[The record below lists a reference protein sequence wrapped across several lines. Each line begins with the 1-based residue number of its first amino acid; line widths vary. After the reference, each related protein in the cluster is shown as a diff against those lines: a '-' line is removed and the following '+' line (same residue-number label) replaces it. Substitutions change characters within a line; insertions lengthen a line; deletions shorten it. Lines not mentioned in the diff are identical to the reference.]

1 MERSTLELS
10 KFPSGKIVF
19 GFHTGAE
26 RARSVTSQITRNE
39 LFVLNKRRHYYTFL
53 VHLDEEARN
62 RKRVASRNPNADP
75 SAPCVYAAVTRSTP
89 PETIGALRRFFKSG
103 SLAGK
108 YGLNVGSK
116 TIKRHP
122 KREGA
127 LARQDRLVN
136 KYRAQGWTV
145 TNPDAP
151 QTYSVYVVELADTSK
166 PDNEISYYV
175 GQTSLTPAQRFE
187 SHRQG
192 GVLANNKVER
202 YGTRLR
208 QDLVGDTELVSELES
223 LRLERQLFEK
233 LKLQGHRVYGGH

>member
-1 MERSTLELS
+1 V
-10 KFPSGKIVF
+10 P
-19 GFHTGAE
+19 
-26 RARSVTSQITRNE
+26 
-39 LFVLNKRRHYYTFL
+39 NKRSYYYSFL

-62 RKRVASRNPNADP
+62 RKRVASLNPNSDP
-75 SAPCVYAAVTRSTP
+75 SAPCVYAAVTRSRP
-89 PETIGALRRFFKSG
+89 PETVGPLRRLFKSG

-127 LARQDRLVN
+127 LARQDRLVD
-136 KYRAQGWTV
+136 KYRDEGWTV
-145 TNPDAP
+145 TNPNAP
-151 QTYSVYVVELADTSK
+151 QKHSVYVVELIDTSK

-187 SHRQG
+187 RHKQG
-192 GVLANNKVER
+192 GVLANKKVEK

-208 QDLVGDTELVSELES
+208 QDFLGDTELMSELES
-223 LRLERQLFEK
+223 LRLERQFAEK
-233 LKLQGHRVYGGH
+233 LRSQGHRVYGGH